1 MAETLSPNYGWTKP
15 DPGASANTWGQTL
28 NSTTDKI
35 DAQVFA
41 NQQGMAPIGSGMLW
55 FTDTPPANFVFAQGQ
70 SLSTAAPYDKLFAI
84 FQYKYGGSGANF
96 NMPNLTQ
103 KFMVGADAGAVGA
116 TGGEATHV
124 LTVAEMPAHPHPI
137 TDVAHGH
144 TATQPAHS
152 HGDQGHWHDPAGSY
166 QDAHHHNYVGPGGG
180 GAWYYTSAPYGLQA
194 LNGSYPTGDATP
206 ALHISIGVGYANL
219 AAAQPAITVAASG
232 TGLSTTR
239 NAGGGAAHENRPP
252 FLSVN
257 VAIRYA

>member
-124 LTVAEMPAHPHPI
+124 LTAAEMPAHPHPI
-137 TDVAHGH
+137 TDVAHNHGVNRRR
-144 TATQPAHS
+144 TATVIMAT
-152 HGDQGHWHDPAGSY
+152 GMIRLGHIR
-166 QDAHHHNYVGPGGG
+166 
-180 GAWYYTSAPYGLQA
+180 TRTITTMSAPAAVGL
-194 LNGSYPTGDATP
+194 G
-206 ALHISIGVGYANL
+206 
-219 AAAQPAITVAASG
+219 
-232 TGLSTTR
+232 TTR
-239 NAGGGAAHENRPP
+239 RPLMA
-252 FLSVN
+252 F
-257 VAIRYA
+257 RR